1 MIAMALAE
9 GSSDLV
15 TRVAEK
21 VKAKFLEENSGH
33 DWHHISRVRKLAW
46 QIAGQ
51 EGANQEVAELAALVH
66 AGTRRDR
73 LRIIGTSRSS
83 RRKGGR
89 NQTRPL
95 SNYLTVRHI
104 EVANSLFSA
113 ESSGNELWW
122 VVEVT
127 PRWMFWRMCQSPST
141 VYWPTSSRS
150 RALAPRPKDSFCASR
165 QIPCLPTWRVTRRD
179 CNRRYSTMWPTPSSL
194 PKRETSPCAL
204 SSWTKMRNPYVEQAR
219 AVQGQIRPLSNYL
232 AVATIGVEQARAVQG
247 QITAAIKLPHRSLLE
262 PNWSEK
268 RQETCRCPLYITTLD
283 QKRTKHH
290 RSQ

>member
-9 GSSDLV
+9 GSSDLA

-95 SNYLTVRHI
+95 SNYLTVRSWNPIGQRNAKKRAGAPSTSRRLTKKEQNTIAVSDRAHRRHNSP
-104 EVANSLFSA
+104 VSGPGLANS
-113 ESSGNELWW
+113 
-122 VVEVT
+122 
-127 PRWMFWRMCQSPST
+127 
-141 VYWPTSSRS
+141 
-150 RALAPRPKDSFCASR
+150 
-165 QIPCLPTWRVTRRD
+165 IPAD
-179 CNRRYSTMWPTPSSL
+179 AITM
-194 PKRETSPCAL
+194 
-204 SSWTKMRNPYVEQAR
+204 
-219 AVQGQIRPLSNYL
+219 
-232 AVATIGVEQARAVQG
+232 
-247 QITAAIKLPHRSLLE
+247 RSL
-262 PNWSEK
+262 
-268 RQETCRCPLYITTLD
+268 RQTQAHGPRGWRHYLHIVAICA
-283 QKRTKHH
+283 
-290 RSQ
+290 